1 MHPRVLGGARP
12 VVAAGEL
19 TLGEKGE
26 VLAINNLSGTFHCTP
41 DSLLLAVG
49 GIICQG
55 GKIVADA
62 ITRYEV

>member
-1 MHPRVLGGARP
+1 